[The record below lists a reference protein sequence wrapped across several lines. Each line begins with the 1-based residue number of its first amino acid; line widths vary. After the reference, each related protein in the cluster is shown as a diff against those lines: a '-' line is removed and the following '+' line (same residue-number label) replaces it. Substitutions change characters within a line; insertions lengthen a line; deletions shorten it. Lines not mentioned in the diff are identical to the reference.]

1 MRIQLWEFL
10 LIAFAFLF
18 LKDVNALGQTP
29 TGTAS
34 EFWPSLKANI
44 DLRPK
49 TCLQLY
55 VEKHNGEDD
64 SSLQWKTGAL
74 LSYRMKRMLKLR
86 RSDID
91 EDREHNL
98 VVGVGYEYTRT
109 TQNDKTKNENRIIIE
124 ATPRYVP
131 GAGFMLTDRN
141 RLEFRWKNGSYN
153 ARYRNKLTI
162 DRSLKLQNFS
172 FTPYASGELFY
183 DRNLHSWN
191 ENRYA
196 FGVQLPY
203 KKRLMVDLYYLRK
216 NCTACSQDHMNVMG
230 LTLNLYFRRR
240 R

>member
-1 MRIQLWEFL
+1 MRIQLWRFL
-10 LIAFAFLF
+10 LIAVALLF
-18 LKDVNALGQTP
+18 LNDADAFGQTP
-29 TGTAS
+29 TGTSS

-49 TCLQLY
+49 TSLQLW

-64 SSLQWKTGAL
+64 SSLQWKVGAL
-74 LSYRMKRMLKLR
+74 LSYRMKRILKLR

-91 EDREHNL
+91 EENEHTL
-98 VVGVGYEYTRT
+98 VVGVGYEYLRT
-109 TQNDKTKNENRIIIE
+109 TQSDKTKIENRIIIQ

-131 GAGFMLTDRN
+131 GAGFLVTDLN
-141 RLEFRWKNGSYN
+141 RLEFRWANGSYN

-162 DRSLKLQNFS
+162 DRGLKLLNFN

-183 DRNLHSWN
+183 DRNLHSWK

-203 KKRLMVDLYYLRK
+203 KKRLMVDIYYLRK
-216 NCTACSQDHMNVMG
+216 NCTACSQDHLNVLG
-230 LTLNLYFRRR
+230 LMLNLYFRRKR
-240 R
+240 